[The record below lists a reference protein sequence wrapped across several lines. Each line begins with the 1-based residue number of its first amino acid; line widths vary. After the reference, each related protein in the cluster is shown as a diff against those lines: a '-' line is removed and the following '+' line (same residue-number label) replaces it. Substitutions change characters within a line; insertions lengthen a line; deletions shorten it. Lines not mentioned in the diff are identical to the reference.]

1 MAATSTTI
9 LTIQSHPGDSS
20 TVNVTGDKYQGDGY
34 YSRSDGFH
42 TVQYNVEGFIGELTM
57 QATLATSPVEA
68 DWFTLTATKHIS
80 NATDSENSD
89 GSFVKN
95 FTGNYVW
102 VRVIATFTD
111 GTVNSVFLNH

>member
-9 LTIQSHPGDSS
+9 LSIQSHPRDSS
-20 TVNVTGDKYQGDGY
+20 TVSVTGEMYQGDGY

-42 TVQYNVEGFIGELTM
+42 TVQYNVEGFIGELVI
-57 QATLATSPVEA
+57 QATLATSPINA
-68 DWFTLTATKHIS
+68 DWFTLPTTRHTSTATD
-80 NATDSENSD
+80 TDNSD

-111 GTVNSVFLNH
+111 GTINSVFLNH